1 MSSLC
6 SLVRSLPDSL
16 LKQYNYEVTHVAGG
30 SQLLHSP
37 FFQSM
42 VALASDFELDT
53 FECCGEGTKWN
64 WFTQYCMAASMA
76 KALQNRAPVKPK

>member
-6 SLVRSLPDSL
+6 SLVRSLPDGL

-53 FECCGEGTKWN
+53 FECCADGTKWN

-76 KALQNRAPVKPK
+76 KALQNRSPINSK